1 MAAIEE
7 KEFIM
12 RARNEIDPRYQWD
25 FTPIYQTDEAWEAE
39 LNEVAAGIPKLAAF
53 EGTLK
58 NSREAFKAGIDAVMA
73 VAQRVERVYEYASLH
88 RAADG
93 GEPAYQEMDGKATN
107 LYVQFSM
114 AVAFLEPEILEIP
127 EDTLQAFLAPEEM
140 KPYRHFIDDITRSR
154 EHSLDK
160 AREQMLARLGDVSQA
175 PSDAYEMLTNV
186 DMALPKVHDAEG
198 NEVPLSQGNFGTF
211 RESPVRAVREE
222 AFKTMFGTYGK
233 FNNTFAAM
241 YAGSVKMD
249 TFYSDVR
256 GHKSACE
263 RALFGTNVPVSVYD
277 SLIEAVHESLP
288 AMRASLELRKKA
300 LGIARRRMYDL
311 YCPMVADVDFNIP
324 FEESKKLV
332 KAATLPL
339 GEEYQNLLDRAY
351 AERWMDVY
359 ENKGKRS
366 GAFSMG
372 VFGVHPYVLL
382 NYTDTLDDV
391 FTVAHELGHSMHSYF
406 SDATQDYLNH
416 DYRIFVAEV
425 ASTVNEVLLTK
436 YLLKTET
443 DKARRAYIL
452 NHFLE
457 GFRTTLFRQTLFA
470 EFERKAHE
478 LYQAGTPLTG
488 EVLNRVYRE
497 LCELYYAGAEV
508 PEEIQYEWSYIPHFY
523 SAFYVYQYATG
534 FSSAVSIA
542 DYLTKTGDNAGYLKF
557 LSLGG
562 SDYAMNELKIGG
574 VDLTTPEPVKAA
586 LNVFA
591 ESVQELSALLDELN
605 A

>member
-1 MAAIEE
+1 M
-7 KEFIM
+7 K
-12 RARNEIDPRYQWD
+12 ARNEFDPKYQWD
-25 FTPIYQTDEAWEAE
+25 FTPIYPNDEAWEAE
-39 LNEVAAGIPKLAAF
+39 LNAVMAEIPKLAAI
-53 EGTLK
+53 EGTLGK
-58 NSREAFKAGIDAVMA
+58 SREAFRSGINAMMAVME
-73 VAQRVERVYEYASLH
+73 RVERVYEYASLH

-93 GEPAYQEMDGKATN
+93 GDPKHQEMDGKATN

-114 AVAFLEPEILEIP
+114 AVSFLEPEILEIP
-127 EDTLQAFLAPEEM
+127 EETLKEFLAPEEM
-140 KPYRHFIDDITRSR
+140 KTYRHFVDDITRSR
-154 EHSLDK
+154 AHSLDK

-186 DMALPKVHDAEG
+186 DLVLPKVHDENG
-198 NEVPLSQGNFGTF
+198 NEVQLSSGNFGMF

-222 AFKTMFGTYGK
+222 AFKAMFGTYGK

-241 YAGSVKMD
+241 YAGNVKMD

-263 RALFGTNVPVSVYD
+263 AALFGTNVPVSVYD

-288 AMRASLELRKKA
+288 TMRAYLALRKKA
-300 LGIARRRMYDL
+300 LKLEKLDMFDL
-311 YCPMVADVDFNIP
+311 YCPMVADVDFKIP
-324 FEESKKLV
+324 FEDSKALI

-339 GEEYQNLLDRAY
+339 GEEYQKLLDRAFS
-351 AERWMDVY
+351 ERWMDVY

-406 SDATQDYLNH
+406 SDTTQDYLNH

-457 GFRTTLFRQTLFA
+457 GFRTTVFRQTLFA
-470 EFERKAHE
+470 EFERKAHD
-478 LYQAGTPLTG
+478 LYQAGT
-488 EVLNRVYRE
+488 
-497 LCELYYAGAEV
+497 LYT
-508 PEEIQYEWSYIPHFY
+508 PIQVFGQ
-523 SAFYVYQYATG
+523 V
-534 FSSAVSIA
+534 
-542 DYLTKTGDNAGYLKF
+542 GDNKLLERYPYPESSTSSNSNAPSF
-557 LSLGG
+557 SN
-562 SDYAMNELKIGG
+562 SDYTK
-574 VDLTTPEPVKAA
+574 PVFWA
-586 LNVFA
+586 N
-591 ESVQELSALLDELN
+591 
-605 A
+605 